1 MASLRKNSL
10 ISNIRRFKLVNS
22 TTGGGFTGATNASTG
37 LIVSTICDVEATA
50 TAYTAAG
57 STIQSITTL
66 GTYAAPSASDCRFK
80 EVDSTNHP
88 GLYEFQFADARFA
101 VTNAK
106 QLVITV
112 SGITSLLQADYEI
125 QLTSTD
131 VDDAIHG
138 GMSAIPNTAATTNG
152 SLLTSGTGTDQL
164 SVSSG
169 RIDIGKALGTAVTL
183 DGNNVLN
190 VSVKYVGGTLQ
201 TARDI
206 GANVLLSSGTG
217 AGQLSITSGV
227 VAASGNWSTY
237 AGGAVASV
245 TAGVTVTTNND
256 KAGYSGTA
264 TNLPAD
270 YLSAAEQ
277 TYLANANTASGT
289 ITTNLNATITSRMA
303 TFALPT
309 NFNTL
314 SISGGG
320 VVAASGNW
328 STYAGADTAGTTT
341 LLTRIPGTVQPQT
354 GDSYA
359 IVNNGTYGN
368 SAVEV
373 LLGGIVSGAT
383 PTAITSGSILGIW
396 SSATRTLTAD
406 TAGAILGQGEI
417 GNISSGTT
425 VVRSN
430 TSTGTTIA
438 DLATLQGVANGSTGS
453 GVNVSSG
460 SIASIIAGI
469 GSGIAAQVWN
479 YSTSLLTLAGSIGKY
494 VANLTGSGPVGA
506 NTINVTYQTSSGSP
520 VAGVNGSVNGT
531 GINASNLSGGT
542 SFGLATGN
550 GYVLTPAAIVG
561 LTTFAPVTFNVTGD
575 TSLVVTGMSF
585 TFPSNPISGTVLVLF
600 VATTQG
606 VARPG
611 AVFTFQIAENDS
623 GDNVSDSTTPF
634 YSSPTNSSGGVLVA
648 FPPSRKV
655 IGALGSYP
663 DLLTRRVNK
672 VEFGVGVVNF
682 VGPTILGP

>member
-22 TTGGGFTGATNASTG
+22 TTGNGFTGATNASTG